1 MSPLFLLVSVNDRIH
16 GYTVKEVRG
25 RRRCL
30 IIITTMLFFLSLFL
44 PFLSLSLSQVTE
56 VPDFNL
62 IAVELLHDTTKAQH
76 LHLARQD
83 SNNVFG

>member
-30 IIITTMLFFLSLFL
+30 IIITTMLFFLSL
-44 PFLSLSLSQVTE
+44 SQVTE

-62 IAVELLHDTTKAQH
+62 IAIELLHDTTKAQH

>member
-30 IIITTMLFFLSLFL
+30 IITTMLFFLSLFL
-44 PFLSLSLSQVTE
+44 PFLSLSQVTE

>member
-1 MSPLFLLVSVNDRIH
+1 MSDNHYDA
-16 GYTVKEVRG
+16 
-25 RRRCL
+25 
-30 IIITTMLFFLSLFL
+30 LFFSPFFFLF
-44 PFLSLSLSQVTE
+44 SLSLSQVTE

-62 IAVELLHDTTKAQH
+62 IAVELLHDATKAQH